1 MVLLATC
8 SMSILLN
15 DSYHLSISL
24 KWKTCTT
31 VFADSTWRT
40 CCEIFP
46 IIIFLCWKLCLAFI
60 QSIQG
65 LEIREKEGNY
75 KITNTWKICT
85 SLDFFMPHLE
95 NMRCTF
101 LHFTAVLVP
110 PTTITTETSENKCQ
124 VSSFNE

>member
-8 SMSILLN
+8 SMSILPN

-24 KWKTCTT
+24 KWKTCAIA
-31 VFADSTWRT
+31 FADSTWRT

-46 IIIFLCWKLCLAFI
+46 ISIFRCWKLCLACI

-65 LEIREKEGNY
+65 FEIRKKEGNY
-75 KITNTWKICT
+75 KITNTWKICR
-85 SLDFFMPHLE
+85 SLDFFIPHIE

-101 LHFTAVLVP
+101 LHFTAVLVAL
-110 PTTITTETSENKCQ
+110 TTITTETSENKCQ